1 MANGTKEFS
10 VEDPREEI
18 HVDELSKVIMNR
30 RTEKVI
36 YLCMTMTM
44 SLEEEKK
51 KKQEIYVY
59 EFCQRF
65 TRVNV
70 LRNIV

>member
-1 MANGTKEFS
+1 MANGTKQFS

-18 HVDELSKVIMNR
+18 HVDELFKVIMNR

-51 KKQEIYVY
+51 
-59 EFCQRF
+59 
-65 TRVNV
+65 
-70 LRNIV
+70 RNKRYMCMNSVRDSQG

>member
-1 MANGTKEFS
+1 MANGTKQFS

-18 HVDELSKVIMNR
+18 HVDKLSKVIMNR

-36 YLCMTMTM
+36 YLCMTM

-51 KKQEIYVY
+51 
-59 EFCQRF
+59 
-65 TRVNV
+65 
-70 LRNIV
+70 RNKRYMCMNSVRDSQG

>member
-18 HVDELSKVIMNR
+18 HVDELFKVIMNR

-36 YLCMTMTM
+36 YLCMTM

-51 KKQEIYVY
+51 
-59 EFCQRF
+59 
-65 TRVNV
+65 
-70 LRNIV
+70 RNKRYMCMNSVRDSQG

>member
-36 YLCMTMTM
+36 YLCMTMN
-44 SLEEEKK
+44 LEEEKK
-51 KKQEIYVY
+51 
-59 EFCQRF
+59 
-65 TRVNV
+65 
-70 LRNIV
+70 RNKRYMCMNSVRDSQG

>member
-18 HVDELSKVIMNR
+18 HVDELSKVTMNR

-36 YLCMTMTM
+36 YLYDDDDE
-44 SLEEEKK
+44 SGRRKEA
-51 KKQEIYVY
+51 KQEIYVY